1 MTGVLRRRGDTQ
13 GEGHV
18 KMETETG
25 VTQPQKL
32 GRGKEG
38 HSPKAFRG
46 HGPANTLILDFR
58 PPELKHG
65 RIYTQ
70 LVVIGFSSHRKLIQ
84 ILKMTILLK
93 SCSRLY

>member
-38 HSPKAFRG
+38 PSPKAFRG
-46 HGPANTLILDFR
+46 HGPAVTLVLDLR
-58 PPELKHG
+58 PPELKPE
-65 RIYTQ
+65 RIHT
-70 LVVIGFSSHRKLIQ
+70 SW
-84 ILKMTILLK
+84 
-93 SCSRLY
+93 